1 MCVLYRLTYGR
12 TSEYHLLN
20 PHVWPC
26 SYTLNTIRAFFSIK
40 NSFFRIEWQNAL
52 KKMEITV
59 FGRNKNE
66 ITKQT
71 ALAFGIGRIVRYI
84 SRLLENKLVKD

>member
-1 MCVLYRLTYGR
+1 MFYRLTYGR
-12 TSEYHLLN
+12 TSDYHLLN

-26 SYTLNTIRAFFSIK
+26 SYTLNTYRAFFSIK
-40 NSFFRIEWQNAL
+40 NTFFRIEWQNAL
-52 KKMEITV
+52 EFSDENTV

-84 SRLLENKLVKD
+84 SRLLEKKLVKGP

>member
-1 MCVLYRLTYGR
+1 MAKC
-12 TSEYHLLN
+12 
-20 PHVWPC
+20 P
-26 SYTLNTIRAFFSIK
+26 
-40 NSFFRIEWQNAL
+40 